1 MIGYLGPA
9 GTFSYEAVLKYLQGK
24 KEELK
29 EYSSIYTLIKA
40 VDNGEIDS
48 CVVPIENSLE
58 GSVNTTLDTLAFNSD
73 LYICGEYTMHIK
85 ENLMALPGAKISD
98 IKRIMSHP
106 QPIGQCSEMIHNQLP
121 NAVIEY
127 TNSTAAAAKLIEE
140 TQDITT
146 ATIGPAACAEL
157 YGLNILIA
165 ECNDENNNA
174 TRFVELKK
182 YENTEVGGCD
192 KSSFIFTVDHKP
204 GALFKAIE
212 AISQNGINMLKIESR
227 PEKKELGRYIFFIDT
242 DGNIRDENLKKAWD
256 SIKEVAYRCKFL
268 GSYKKG

>member
-85 ENLMALPGAKISD
+85 ENLMALP
-98 IKRIMSHP
+98 
-106 QPIGQCSEMIHNQLP
+106 
-121 NAVIEY
+121 
-127 TNSTAAAAKLIEE
+127 
-140 TQDITT
+140 
-146 ATIGPAACAEL
+146 
-157 YGLNILIA
+157 
-165 ECNDENNNA
+165 
-174 TRFVELKK
+174 
-182 YENTEVGGCD
+182 
-192 KSSFIFTVDHKP
+192 
-204 GALFKAIE
+204 E
-212 AISQNGINMLKIESR
+212 AKIESR

-256 SIKEVAYRCKFL
+256 SIKEVAYKCKFL